1 MSIQEENTT
10 NFKSNFTR
18 IVIFLPIVIIIM
30 TTLASIATGVIGYNY
45 GQSGLQK
52 ATITALNTL
61 AQSRAQ
67 ILRVKLDAVRMDL
80 ASMVSGSAA
89 KIAFKQL
96 NQSIST
102 LPKDVPKIKEYFQ
115 APKTEI
121 ERAALD
127 GMGESTMYAFRHAS
141 IHNSFSTSWASA
153 GYGDVYI
160 INETGQIIY
169 SVTKSKDFLRNIG
182 DEKLA
187 NSQLANLYETAKT
200 TAIGEQIAGEF
211 KSYPFTDKQ
220 GSIFLAQPVWLGNL
234 KKNPVFGGIIAIRLD
249 VEYFDGIISS
259 RQNLGKTGQIFMTDN
274 SGQFLT
280 NAALYSHKTALS
292 DQSNYN
298 AVQSVMQG
306 LKVEAGIEK
315 NDAGEDHLVT
325 ALPFTFL
332 NQNWIIV
339 AEQSLRES
347 MISITQMRNGM
358 LYGSIAVL
366 FIAVIIS
373 ILISKAIT
381 NPLTRLTRIMGALAN
396 GKTDETFS
404 KKYWISELKDMA
416 KSLIVFKDNAIARV
430 EAEVEKREID
440 EEILLKAKS
449 VNNLISEFR
458 DSSTQ
463 AISQVQGAST
473 KLEDVSKNLND
484 SSDNMQKQSQTVIG
498 NVRNTSENV
507 VSAAG
512 ATEEMVA
519 SINEIADQA
528 SHSTQIALEAK
539 TKTNETVNVINALT
553 ISAKHIEQ
561 VIKLIEEIAE
571 QTNLL
576 ALNATI
582 EAARAG
588 DAGKGFA
595 VVANEVKSL
604 ANQTA
609 KATDEIAERVKT
621 IQSDSEKAN
630 RSILDVE
637 DIIQKLSDASGDVAS
652 AVSEQSVVINEIAT
666 NVTNASDL
674 STESANSMDVVGN
687 SINHTKQIS
696 DDVSNLANNLSSQ
709 VLHLEADISNFL
721 SGVKSS

>member
-1 MSIQEENTT
+1 MSIQERITT
-10 NFKSNFTR
+10 KFISNFTR
-18 IVIFLPIVIIIM
+18 IVVFLPILIILM

-52 ATITALNTL
+52 STIAALNTL
-61 AQSRAQ
+61 TQSRAE

-80 ASMVSGSAA
+80 SSMVSGSAA

-102 LPKDVPKIKEYFQ
+102 LPKDIPKILEYFQ
-115 APKTEI
+115 TPENEAD
-121 ERAALD
+121 RAALD
-127 GMGESTMYAFRHAS
+127 GLGESTMYAFRHSA

-160 INETGQIIY
+160 INENGQIIY
-169 SVTKSKDFLRNIG
+169 SVTKSEDFLQNVNEG
-182 DEKLA
+182 ELA
-187 NSQLANLYETAKT
+187 NSQLGGLFRKSKETPRL
-200 TAIGEQIAGEF
+200 EQISGNLEN
-211 KSYPFTDKQ
+211 YPFANKQ
-220 GSIFLAQPVWLGNL
+220 GSMFIAQPVWIDQV
-234 KKNPVFGGIIAIRLD
+234 KADAIFGGMIAIRLD
-249 VEYFDGIISS
+249 IGYFDNIISG
-259 RQNLGKTGQIFMTDN
+259 RKGLGETGQVFMTDS
-274 SGQFLT
+274 SGLYLT
-280 NAALYSHKTALS
+280 NAALSSEKTALVKN
-292 DQSNYN
+292 SNYA
-298 AVQSVMQG
+298 AVTNIAKGVQAHAG
-306 LKVEAGIEK
+306 VEANIVGVD
-315 NDAGEDHLVT
+315 NLVS
-325 ALPFTFL
+325 AIPFPFL
-332 NQNWIIV
+332 SQNWIIV
-339 AEQSLRES
+339 AEQSLEES
-347 MISITQMRNGM
+347 LISINEMRNGM
-358 LYGSIAVL
+358 LYGSIVVL

-373 ILISKAIT
+373 IFISRAIT
-381 NPLTRLTRIMGALAN
+381 NPLSRLTNVMRDLAD
-396 GKTDETFS
+396 GKLDKTFS
-404 KKYWISELKDMA
+404 NQYWISELKDMA
-416 KSLIVFKDNAIARV
+416 KSLVVFKDNAIARIQ
-430 EAEVEKREID
+430 AEIEKRDID

-449 VNNLISEFR
+449 VNNLISNFR
-458 DSSTQ
+458 NSSTE

-473 KLEDVSKNLND
+473 KLEEVSKNLNS

-519 SINEIADQA
+519 SISEIAEQA
-528 SHSTQIALEAK
+528 SHSTKIAQEAK
-539 TKTNETVNVINALT
+539 SKTNETVNVINTLSV
-553 ISAKHIEQ
+553 SAKHIEQ

-609 KATDEIAERVKT
+609 KATDEIAERVRT

-630 RSILDVE
+630 QAIQDVE
-637 DIIQKLSDASGDVAS
+637 DIIQKLSDASSEVAA
-652 AVSEQSVVINEIAT
+652 AVSEQRVVINEIAA

-674 STESANSMDVVGN
+674 STESANSMDVVGD

-696 DDVSNLANNLSSQ
+696 DAVSDLAHNLSEQ
-709 VLHLEADISNFL
+709 VSDLESDISKFL
-721 SGVKSS
+721 SGVKST